1 MGGTVAP
8 RSEKHFGW
16 RSIHTNFILPVF
28 IENVIVVDVKL
39 VNMCPN

>member
-8 RSEKHFGW
+8 RSKKNFGW

-28 IENVIVVDVKL
+28 IENVIVVDVKAGKY
-39 VNMCPN
+39 VP